1 MKRCALYARVSTPK
15 QAEQNISIPDQ
26 VRRMRDHASAREM
39 EVAAVYVEPGA
50 SGRDEN
56 RPELQKMIDAACV
69 RPKPFEVILVHSLSR
84 FFRDEINSE
93 LYRRRLEKHGVAIVS
108 ITQEVSEGTGGE
120 ITRRVIALMDEMRSK
135 EDAKH
140 VSRGMQENARQGFWN
155 GAPAPFG
162 YRAVAAEKRGD
173 KIKKKLAIEP
183 KDAETVK
190 LVFTLFLE
198 GDGATGPLGVMNIA
212 KWLNARGYR
221 TPTDKAFYT
230 SRIHSILTD
239 ETYIGCAWFNRRN
252 SRTGETRPREEWIK
266 VPVPPIIAEEAFQ
279 RVQMLLSDRR
289 PTKTP
294 PRLSS
299 SNVLLTGLAVCEGCG
314 RPLMMTTGKGGA
326 YRYYKCAE
334 KHLNGKCSGDLAI
347 AIPEAKL
354 DQLTLNALTTRLLTP
369 ERTQA
374 IVAAVAK
381 KRETRRGDST
391 HALNQLRGQL
401 AQVNKRIRNLL
412 DAVAEGT
419 VKDSDLFKEKM
430 QEAETERSDLL
441 RLIEAQERQVK
452 EALKPIT
459 IDQAKIA
466 ATRLKRLITEA
477 PADLKKR
484 YIRAFVSE
492 IAVGKSEIVISGPK
506 DALAEA
512 VSSDS
517 LAHVAAASGPVR
529 SFIREWRTGAGE
541 KQYWAAVRARRSTG
555 VLQSIGRQTGAG
567 PGKLKS

>member
-1 MKRCALYARVSTPK
+1 MSRCALYARVSTTK
-15 QAEQNISIPDQ
+15 QAEQNISLPDQ
-26 VRRMRDHASAREM
+26 FRSTRDYAAVRDM
-39 EVAAVYVEPGA
+39 EVVAHYEEPGA

-56 RPELQKMIDAACV
+56 RPVFQRMIDDACRKP
-69 RPKPFEVILVHSLSR
+69 RPFDVILIHSFSR
-84 FFRDEINSE
+84 FFRDEVQFEI
-93 LYRRRLEKHGVAIVS
+93 YRRRLEKHGVAVVS
-108 ITQEVSEGTGGE
+108 ITQEMSDGPGGE
-120 ITRRVIALMDEMRSK
+120 LTRRIIALTDEMRSK

-155 GAPAPFG
+155 GAPTPFG
-162 YRAVAAEKRGD
+162 YKAVAAEKRGD

-190 LVFTLFLE
+190 LVFSLFVE
-198 GDGATGPLGVMNIA
+198 GDGETGPLGVMNIA
-212 KWLNARGYR
+212 KCLNAKGYR
-221 TPTDKAFYT
+221 TPTGKAFYT
-230 SRIHSILTD
+230 SRIHAILTD

-252 SRTGETRPREEWIK
+252 SRTGETRPREEWIN
-266 VPVPPIIAEEAFQ
+266 VPVPPIIAEETFQ

-314 RPLMMTTGKGGA
+314 KPLMMTTGKGGA
-326 YRYYKCAE
+326 YRYYKCAG
-334 KHLNGKCSGDLAI
+334 KHLNGKCAGDLAI
-347 AIPEAKL
+347 SIPETKL

-381 KRETRRGDST
+381 KRETRRGDSI

-401 AQVNKRIRNLL
+401 SQVNKRIRNLL
-412 DAVAEGT
+412 DAIAEGA

-430 QEAETERSDLL
+430 QEAETERADLI
-441 RLIEAQERQVK
+441 RLIDAQERQVK

-466 ATRLKRLITEA
+466 AARLKRLLDEA

-484 YIRAFVSE
+484 YVRAFVSE
-492 IAVGKSEIVISGPK
+492 IVVGKSEIVISGPK

-512 VSSDS
+512 VSSDN
-517 LAHVAAASGPVR
+517 LANVAAASGPVR

-541 KQYWAAVRARRSTG
+541 KGNWAASRSRAGRRAESEARNLG
-555 VLQSIGRQTGAG
+555 SPAG
-567 PGKLKS
+567 

>member
-26 VRRMRDHASAREM
+26 VRRMREHATARGM

-50 SGRDEN
+50 SGRDES
-56 RPELQKMIDAACV
+56 RPEFQKMIDAACV
-69 RPKPFEVILVHSLSR
+69 KPRPFDVILVHSLSR
-84 FFRDEINSE
+84 FFRDEVNSE
-93 LYRRRLEKHGVAIVS
+93 LYRRRLEKHGVAVVS

-155 GAPAPFG
+155 GAPPPFG

-190 LVFTLFLE
+190 LIFSLFLE

-221 TPTDKAFYT
+221 TPRGGKYYT
-230 SRIHSILTD
+230 SRVYAILTN
-239 ETYIGCAWFNRRN
+239 EVYIGCAWFNRRN
-252 SRTGETRPREEWIK
+252 SRTGETRPRQEWIK
-266 VPVPPIIAEEAFQ
+266 VPVPPIIAEQAFQ

-294 PRLSS
+294 PRLTS

-314 RPLMMTTGKGGA
+314 RPLMMATGKGGA
-326 YRYYKCAE
+326 YRYYRCAG
-334 KHLNGKCSGDLAI
+334 KHLNGKCAGDLAI

-354 DQLTLNALTTRLLTP
+354 DQLALNALTTRLLIP

-381 KRETRRGDST
+381 KRETKRGDST

-401 AQVNKRIRNLL
+401 SQVNKRIRNLL

-419 VKDSDLFKEKM
+419 VKDSDLFQEKM
-430 QEAETERSDLL
+430 QAGETERADLL

-466 ATRLKRLITEA
+466 ATRLKRLLEDA

-492 IAVGKSEIVISGPK
+492 IVVGKSTIVISGPK

-529 SFIREWRTGAGE
+529 SFIREWR
-541 KQYWAAVRARRSTG
+541 ARRDSN
-555 VLQSIGRQTGAG
+555 S
-567 PGKLKS
+567 